1 MNISVKDMLISFVAG
16 LVIFSLLMV
25 VICTGIFNSEIKV
38 AKSTPHPND
47 ASYTIE
53 LHKAVVF
60 TIPKKNG
67 DLLEFSVL
75 AMLDSNRNEIYLTPI
90 YGDFLMNYRD
100 SLSYVSS
107 VYENVGTSM
116 FPEFVKA
123 FSGIVLDEN
132 DIIAFYNVINLAEFK
147 TEFLNYFT
155 ENNGEFSKL
164 FECDKQI
171 SDFKFN
177 DFPIE
182 TVESRTEDT
191 HVIIKTIDTEKT
203 VTKFKSILG

>member
-25 VICTGIFNSEIKV
+25 VICTGIFDSEIKV
-38 AKSTPHPND
+38 AKSTPHQSD

-147 TEFLNYFT
+147 TEFFPFDVH
-155 ENNGEFSKL
+155 G
-164 FECDKQI
+164 I
-171 SDFKFN
+171 S
-177 DFPIE
+177 
-182 TVESRTEDT
+182 
-191 HVIIKTIDTEKT
+191 
-203 VTKFKSILG
+203 LL